1 MVQPCWFINRF
12 MGIKRQSLIIC
23 RRSAHIFFGNARI
36 RYGLL
41 AGILL
46 ANVLCLATVV
56 SAYEVVLG
64 LGSTAG
70 EAATAAMGDRNKWP
84 TVADRGW
91 GILANYYPIA
101 LLPEN
106 QRAAVLANPNR
117 KRAIVEIP
125 YEDIAWSG
133 GQGHISYIESYGY
146 TTPYLLILNEAHQ
159 DSMMT
164 RSELV
169 RVKARF
175 PDKTI
180 VMNTR
185 SWERDRIQ
193 VQSLADVLD
202 GVCIEYIPTNI
213 PYNINKHVSP
223 FFEWAV
229 KNNKVI
235 MFLMPP
241 QPTDYMG
248 TRYIDGVMTAVK
260 TIYNYNKNRLP
271 FGWMA
276 SDKIFFIPANY
287 TYGTSRIP
295 YVPETG
301 TNTILATMKKL
312 MEMRKELD
320 AIGNNSSSLPPML
333 QLLLN

>member
-1 MVQPCWFINRF
+1 MKKFTKRLSSVSYRRFVQV
-12 MGIKRQSLIIC
+12 
-23 RRSAHIFFGNARI
+23 FFADVCI
-36 RYGLL
+36 RYALVAGL
-41 AGILL
+41 LL
-46 ANVLCLATVV
+46 ANVLCLATVA

-70 EAATAAMGDRNKWP
+70 EAATAAMGDRSKWP
-84 TVADRGW
+84 TVADNTW
-91 GILANYYPIA
+91 GVLANYYPIA
-101 LLPEN
+101 LLPAN
-106 QRAAVLANPNR
+106 QRAAVLANPSR
-117 KRAIVEIP
+117 KQAIVEIP
-125 YEDIAWSG
+125 YEDIAWNS
-133 GQGHISYIESYGY
+133 GQGHISSIESYGY

-164 RSELV
+164 RSELI

-175 PDKTI
+175 PNKI
-180 VMNTR
+180 VVMNTR
-185 SWERDRIQ
+185 SWESDRTQ

-202 GVCIEYIPTNI
+202 GVCIEYIPTNV
-213 PYNINKHVSP
+213 PYNINRHVSP

-276 SDKIFFIPANY
+276 SGKIFFIPANY
-287 TYGTSRIP
+287 TYGASRIP

-320 AIGNNSSSLPPML
+320 ALGNNAPSITPML
-333 QLLLN
+333 QLLLD